1 MTVSLRM
8 GLEPEQREAAARLYW
23 QAFGGKLERVMG
35 PEPLA
40 LRFLARV
47 IRDDHVIAALDADG
61 ALVGVAGFKTPRG
74 AFAAGGFRDMQAV
87 YGRFGGAWRAL
98 LLRLLHGD
106 VDNERF
112 LLDGICVAR
121 ERRGE
126 GIGSALLVE
135 ICREAVRRGYRA
147 VRLDVVDNNWRAQ
160 ALYRR
165 LGFVAVQSHGIGL
178 LRLVFGFSSAI
189 TMVRPV

>member
-1 MTVSLRM
+1 MKVSLQM

-40 LRFLARV
+40 LQFLARV
-47 IRDDHVIAALDADG
+47 IRDDHAIAAVNEAG
-61 ALVGVAGFKTPRG
+61 ALVGLAGFKTPGG
-74 AFAAGGFRDMQAV
+74 AFAAGGIADMQAV
-87 YGRFGGAWRAL
+87 YGLYGGTWRAL

-106 VDNERF
+106 TDNDRF

-121 ERRGE
+121 EMRGR
-126 GIGSALLVE
+126 GIGSALLRE
-135 ICREAVRRGYRA
+135 ICGEAVRRGYRA
-147 VRLDVVDNNWRAQ
+147 VRLDVIDSNWRAQ